1 MMKRLST
8 KIIKHL
14 FCKERLRE
22 LGMFRMEKVQQFCPQ
37 KRKF

>member
-14 FCKERLRE
+14 FCEKRLRDFE
-22 LGMFRMEKVQQFCPQ
+22 MFRVEKAQQFCPQ
-37 KRKF
+37 KRKL